1 MDIKEEFISLE
12 EVAGIIE
19 ELGKLLDT
27 HYQLKGYKDY
37 AEFKKD
43 YDDYK
48 RGKYDHNKR
57 S

>member
-37 AEFKKD
+37 AEFKRD